1 MGETLRLDIPKDG
14 LMKLTNLVSPLQRS
28 SRLFSCQKSTDSA
41 KLVAMFLFGSFHDTA
56 AGPRKKR
63 MSLVKDEPNHQKTEL
78 FLTKAFLWPPQS
90 LSCRANWAKQGFKLF
105 QILQQSNMTME
116 NPAIFS
122 DAKYIYRFLVGI
134 LFFLLRKIS
143 PQVLQA
149 NPLMPK
155 PDSKM

>member
-78 FLTKAFLWPPQS
+78 FLTKAFL
-90 LSCRANWAKQGFKLF
+90 
-105 QILQQSNMTME
+105 
-116 NPAIFS
+116 
-122 DAKYIYRFLVGI
+122 
-134 LFFLLRKIS
+134 
-143 PQVLQA
+143 
-149 NPLMPK
+149 
-155 PDSKM
+155 